1 MSHRWVVPWFLE
13 TSPLFPPPSYVR
25 IAPRSGLARKGIDIG
40 AFGCLSDSMREGD
53 ILGSAVREL
62 LHNFDFNACPQ
73 LRASLTKHHWPFE
86 QQCPHMQVL
95 LAKRKDARPSCCSCS
110 ALCSMANV
118 ELMLMTACIPTA
130 QLAAQI
136 DHYSVHDVFYDIL
149 PTFGWHPNNQC
160 FRPITQVHVEE
171 FIIAAQSV
179 QLHAV
184 ISLHEDNEEGVE
196 VELPTAP
203 LQPGALAAT
212 LLYPV
217 TFLHTCRFRRIHR
230 NKF

>member
-1 MSHRWVVPWFLE
+1 
-13 TSPLFPPPSYVR
+13 
-25 IAPRSGLARKGIDIG
+25 
-40 AFGCLSDSMREGD
+40 
-53 ILGSAVREL
+53 
-62 LHNFDFNACPQ
+62 
-73 LRASLTKHHWPFE
+73 
-86 QQCPHMQVL
+86 
-95 LAKRKDARPSCCSCS
+95 
-110 ALCSMANV
+110 MANV

-196 VELPTAP
+196 VELAGLGQQGVDHGPLEVGALHPLVIAEGPTA
-203 LQPGALAAT
+203 T
-212 LLYPV
+212 
-217 TFLHTCRFRRIHR
+217 
-230 NKF
+230 

>member
-1 MSHRWVVPWFLE
+1 
-13 TSPLFPPPSYVR
+13 
-25 IAPRSGLARKGIDIG
+25 
-40 AFGCLSDSMREGD
+40 
-53 ILGSAVREL
+53 
-62 LHNFDFNACPQ
+62 
-73 LRASLTKHHWPFE
+73 
-86 QQCPHMQVL
+86 
-95 LAKRKDARPSCCSCS
+95 
-110 ALCSMANV
+110 MANV

-160 FRPITQVHVEE
+160 FRPITQVHVKE